1 MTHTMRAIVYLQ
13 PEQIEL
19 RRVPIPDPEP
29 GELLVRVRAATTCG
43 TDLKTYRRG
52 HPKFPPP
59 FIFGHEFGGDV
70 VALGDG
76 VENFQVGD
84 RVTANVFAA
93 CGDCF
98 FCQRGQGNLCENV
111 VYNFGAFAEY
121 NLIPASI
128 VHATTFRIPENIPYS
143 HAALVEP
150 LATVVQAQEQ
160 VAIQPGET
168 VAIIGASGAI
178 GMMHIQMARNAGASQ
193 VIAIGHGR
201 KRLAIAEALGA
212 TAMLDAHE
220 EEVLPAVRS
229 ATSGYGPD
237 VVIECAG
244 QKNTWEMAVD
254 LVRRGGRV
262 LWFGGLPAGTRVE
275 IDATRVH
282 YGSIGLINTHG
293 ASNANAAK
301 AFQLI
306 TSGQV
311 KVAPLISETLPLEDL
326 EVGLQKMVAREVIKV
341 AIDPQA
347 GI

>member
-1 MTHTMRAIVYLQ
+1 MRAIVYLQ

-19 RRVPIPDPEP
+19 RQVPIPEPGP

-59 FIFGHEFGGDV
+59 FVFGHEFGGDV
-70 VALGDG
+70 VAVGDG
-76 VENFQVGD
+76 VQNFQVGD

-93 CGDCF
+93 CGECF

-128 VHATTFRIPENIPYS
+128 VQATTFRIPANIPYA

-178 GMMHIQMARNAGASQ
+178 GMMHIQMAKNAGAAQ
-193 VIAIGHGR
+193 VIAIGHGQ
-201 KRLAIAEALGA
+201 KRLAAAEALGA
-212 TAMLDAHE
+212 TALLDSHE
-220 EEVLPAVRS
+220 QEVLSAVQS
-229 ATSGYGPD
+229 ATSGFGPD

-244 QKNTWEMAVD
+244 QKTTWEMAVD
-254 LVRRGGRV
+254 RVRRGGRV
-262 LWFGGLPAGTRVE
+262 LWFGGLSADTRVE

-311 KVAPLISETLPLEDL
+311 QVAPLISETLPLEDL
-326 EVGLQKMVAREVIKV
+326 EIGLQKMAAREVIKV
-341 AIDPQA
+341 AIDPQS